1 MMYVG
6 ARRLVIAIELVIQKV
21 VVLGYMHV
29 RHR

>member
-6 ARRLVIAIELVIQKV
+6 GRRLVIAIELVIPEV
-21 VVLGYMHV
+21 VILGYMHV